1 MGTFQS
7 HGRVWH
13 RGKADDLAW
22 LWFSILGVKSH
33 SFLGPTVFP
42 CTWPSCILS
51 GWEPLVPPSP
61 CSCHPRHKKSQECK
75 PPPLK
80 ACPLSFRLAE

>member
-42 CTWPSCILS
+42 CTWPSCMLS
-51 GWEPLVPPSP
+51 GWEPLVPVSLLL
-61 CSCHPRHKKSQECK
+61 
-75 PPPLK
+75 PPPPATKSLK
-80 ACPLSFRLAE
+80 SVSRHR